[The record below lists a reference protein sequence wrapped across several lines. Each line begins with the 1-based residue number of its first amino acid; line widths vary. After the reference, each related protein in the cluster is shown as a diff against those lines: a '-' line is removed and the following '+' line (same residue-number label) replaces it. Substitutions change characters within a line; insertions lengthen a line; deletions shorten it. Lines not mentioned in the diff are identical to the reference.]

1 MDNKKKGFWDT
12 ELFLTALKESFIKLN
27 PISLWRNPVMFVVEL
42 GSIITTFITLKGVL
56 NGESYL
62 FNLQITLWLWFTI
75 IFSNFAESLAE
86 GRSKAQ
92 AESLQK
98 TRTETI
104 ANKLLSNG
112 RIEKVS
118 ATSLRK
124 EDLILV
130 KENEIIPGDGQIIE
144 GSALVDESAITG
156 ESAAVLRE
164 SGGDRDSVTIGT
176 KVISGDIKVKITANP
191 GDTFLDHMIAMVES
205 AHRQKTPS
213 EIALEILLIG
223 LTIVFIVVI
232 VTLIGFANY
241 LNVFIPLIVLIALL
255 VCLMPTTIGA
265 LLPAIGISGMER
277 LVRNNV
283 IAVSGRAIEAAGDVD
298 IVLLDKT
305 GTITLGNRIA
315 SDFIP
320 DDGVDDHLLAETA
333 LLSSITDETPE
344 GRSIVTL
351 AKNRLGVRGKD
362 IQIPEGAEFV
372 PFSVQT
378 RMSGLNYPGVEIRK
392 GAFDAIK
399 SFVEEKG
406 GSISSKLIQIFEL
419 ISKEGG
425 TPLIVVK
432 GEKPL
437 GVIYLKDIVKEGIK
451 ERLGQLR
458 KLGIKSI
465 MITGDNP
472 LTAATIAK
480 EAGVDDF
487 VAEAKPE
494 IKLKLI
500 RDFQAKGHLVAM
512 IGDGTNDAPA
522 LAQADVGVAMN
533 AGTQA
538 AREASNMV
546 DLDSNPTKLISI
558 VEIGKQILITRGSL
572 TTFSIANDI
581 SKYFAIVPAMF
592 SGHYPA
598 LNILNVMQ
606 LSTPHSAVLSAV
618 IFNAIVIPM
627 LIPLSLKGVEYKAIQ
642 AEKLL
647 KSNMLIY
654 GGGGL
659 ILPFIVIKVIDVLLS
674 ALHLI

>member
-305 GTITLGNRIA
+305 GTSTLGNRIA

-333 LLSSITDETPE
+333 LLSSI
-344 GRSIVTL
+344 
-351 AKNRLGVRGKD
+351 
-362 IQIPEGAEFV
+362 
-372 PFSVQT
+372 
-378 RMSGLNYPGVEIRK
+378 
-392 GAFDAIK
+392 
-399 SFVEEKG
+399 
-406 GSISSKLIQIFEL
+406 
-419 ISKEGG
+419 
-425 TPLIVVK
+425 
-432 GEKPL
+432 
-437 GVIYLKDIVKEGIK
+437 
-451 ERLGQLR
+451 
-458 KLGIKSI
+458 
-465 MITGDNP
+465 
-472 LTAATIAK
+472 
-480 EAGVDDF
+480 
-487 VAEAKPE
+487 
-494 IKLKLI
+494 
-500 RDFQAKGHLVAM
+500 
-512 IGDGTNDAPA
+512 
-522 LAQADVGVAMN
+522 
-533 AGTQA
+533 
-538 AREASNMV
+538 
-546 DLDSNPTKLISI
+546 
-558 VEIGKQILITRGSL
+558 
-572 TTFSIANDI
+572 
-581 SKYFAIVPAMF
+581 
-592 SGHYPA
+592 
-598 LNILNVMQ
+598 
-606 LSTPHSAVLSAV
+606 
-618 IFNAIVIPM
+618 
-627 LIPLSLKGVEYKAIQ
+627 
-642 AEKLL
+642 
-647 KSNMLIY
+647 
-654 GGGGL
+654 
-659 ILPFIVIKVIDVLLS
+659 ID
-674 ALHLI
+674 

>member
-1 MDNKKKGFWDT
+1 MVVKRKNIWDSK
-12 ELFLTALKESFIKLN
+12 LFLQALKESFVKLN
-27 PISLWRNPVMFVVEL
+27 PVIVWRNPVIFVVEIGAL
-42 GSIITTFITLKGVL
+42 ITTFVAVGNIL
-56 NGESYL
+56 NGQNSS
-62 FNLQITLWLWFTI
+62 FNIQIAVWLWITI
-75 IFSNFAESLAE
+75 IFSNFAESVAE

-92 AESLQK
+92 AMSMQK
-98 TRTETI
+98 TRIETI

-112 RIEKVS
+112 STEEVP

-124 EDLILV
+124 GDLILIG
-130 KENEIIPGDGQIIE
+130 EHQIISGDGQIIE
-144 GSALVDESAITG
+144 GAALIDESAITG

-164 SGGDRDSVTIGT
+164 SGGDRDAVTIGT
-176 KVISGDIKVKITANP
+176 KVVSGDIKVRITADP

-213 EIALEILLIG
+213 EVSLEILLIG
-223 LTIVFIVVI
+223 LTVVFIVVI
-232 VTLIGFANY
+232 FTLHGFANF
-241 LNVFIPLIVLIALL
+241 LNITISLTVLISLL

-265 LLPAIGISGMER
+265 LLPAIGIAGMER

-283 IAVSGRAIEAAGDVD
+283 IAISGRAIEASGDVD

-320 DDGVDDHLLAETA
+320 DDGVHESILLETA
-333 LLSSITDETPE
+333 LLSSMTDETPE
-344 GRSIVTL
+344 GRSIVAL
-351 AKNRLGVRGKD
+351 AKAKLGLRGGE
-362 IQIPEGAEFV
+362 IQVPEGAVFI

-378 RMSGLNYPGVEIRK
+378 RMSGLDYTDGEIRK
-392 GAFDAIK
+392 GAYDAIEQ
-399 SFVEEKG
+399 FVKVRKG
-406 GSISSKLIQIFEL
+406 NISPKIKQTVEI
-419 ISKEGG
+419 IAREGG
-425 TPLIVVK
+425 TPLVVAK
-432 GEKPL
+432 GGKAI
-437 GVIYLKDIVKEGIK
+437 GVIYLKDIIKEGIK
-451 ERLGQLR
+451 DRLSQLR

-480 EAGVDDF
+480 ESGVDDF
-487 VAEAKPE
+487 IAEAKPE
-494 IKLKLI
+494 VKLGLI
-500 RDFQAKGHLVAM
+500 RQYQQKGHLVAM

-581 SKYFAIVPAMF
+581 SKYFAIIPAMF
-592 SGHYPA
+592 SVSYPELSI
-598 LNILNVMQ
+598 LNIMHLG
-606 LSTPHSAVLSAV
+606 TPESAVMSAV

-627 LIPLSLKGVEYKAIQ
+627 LLPLSLRGVEYKAVK

-647 KSNMLIY
+647 LTNMLIY
-654 GGGGL
+654 GVGGL
-659 ILPFIVIKVIDVLLS
+659 VLPFLVIKLIDMLVML
-674 ALHLI
+674 LHLV